1 MMSPAATTA
10 GIGSRGFP
18 GISLCTHRRSIP
30 PISAPG
36 GRHTTATATAT
47 AGITYLRSTE
57 AVGFSGATR
66 TTTVRRA
73 ATHAA
78 WPTGPPAATPA
89 IITSISSGPD
99 GHRVRSG
106 RRINGVTWMIDQAS
120 RPASTAATITITTA
134 AAARHDEYL
143 RRSAH
148 TRGKSPA
155 RRERRRLVDEYRQRR
170 RIVYR
175 GNGDRRR
182 GRDGRA
188 AVRHRHGERI
198 RAVEVGGALISQG
211 QQGRVELCRR
221 AAEGHVGTPE
231 RPGRYRGPAGQG
243 RGERTVGDAQRCGER
258 PAIRVAD
265 RHPGARPADFPD
277 RRRISAFSH
286 VKVTRRV
293 HRHGVRAGKL
303 RRCSGAIQG
312 SIGAG
317 ARQRRH
323 HACRADLPNPIIA
336 LVGDIDVTLRVHGHG
351 IRSAELRRRA
361 AAFRVTL
368 SAAARQR
375 RHHARGGDLPDIT
388 VGRVRHVDVARR
400 VHCHAIKTG
409 ELRRRASA
417 IYVTTGAAARERR
430 HASQRDRGVLQP
442 RETGFEGEDR
452 LRGRRYGCGAGGQQE
467 GEQGQERAPRG
478 PGGRQETAPQNGQYL
493 AEINRE
499 QANGPEEGRSETVDH
514 RREI

>member
-89 IITSISSGPD
+89 IITSIETGTT
-99 GHRVRSG
+99 VRAKARSAA
-106 RRINGVTWMIDQAS
+106 RIALGFG
-120 RPASTAATITITTA
+120 STAATITITTA

-375 RHHARGGDLPDIT
+375 RHHALRGNLPDPVVVGVSHVDVTRRVHRYAARCVQLRRRAGAVQVTLTAARERCQLARWGDLMDLMRY
-388 VGRVRHVDVARR
+388 VASHVKVARR
-400 VHCHAIKTG
+400 VH
-409 ELRRRASA
+409 
-417 IYVTTGAAARERR
+417 
-430 HASQRDRGVLQP
+430 
-442 RETGFEGEDR
+442 
-452 LRGRRYGCGAGGQQE
+452 
-467 GEQGQERAPRG
+467 
-478 PGGRQETAPQNGQYL
+478 RQA
-493 AEINRE
+493 
-499 QANGPEEGRSETVDH
+499 H
-514 RREI
+514 RPV

>member
-1 MMSPAATTA
+1 MMS
-10 GIGSRGFP
+10 
-18 GISLCTHRRSIP
+18 
-30 PISAPG
+30 
-36 GRHTTATATAT
+36 
-47 AGITYLRSTE
+47 
-57 AVGFSGATR
+57 
-66 TTTVRRA
+66 
-73 ATHAA
+73 
-78 WPTGPPAATPA
+78 
-89 IITSISSGPD
+89 
-99 GHRVRSG
+99 
-106 RRINGVTWMIDQAS
+106 
-120 RPASTAATITITTA
+120 TA

-493 AEINRE
+493 AKTNRE